1 MRDPLAPDD
10 PLDSFTPATR
20 DWFRAAFPS
29 PTPAQSG
36 AWPAI
41 ARGEHV
47 LVCAPTGSGKTLAAF
62 LWCIDRL
69 AARGT
74 PVEPRH
80 RLRVLYVSPLKALVH
95 DVERNLRTPLA
106 GIRLAAEARGEVPA
120 EIRVAMRTG
129 DTPAEERRAFGRR
142 PPDVLVTT
150 PESLYLLLTSGAR
163 EALRSV
169 EWVIVD
175 EIHALAPTKRG
186 AHLALSLERLEVL
199 TERPPQRIGL
209 SATQR
214 PLEAVA
220 AFLGGRM
227 TAPGAGGHAA
237 DAVDG
242 PAPPRPVTIVDA
254 GIRKPLDLKVVV
266 PVEDMSRLGE
276 TIPLAEAAGGPAAG
290 PPERFSIWPAI
301 HPRIVELIRQHRS
314 TIVFVNSR
322 GMAERLARHI
332 NELAGEELV
341 LAHHGSLAREQR
353 VLVEEALKE
362 GRLAGIVATSSL
374 ELGIDMG
381 SVDLVVQVAS
391 PGSVARGIQR
401 IGRAGHRIDE
411 PSSGVIFPRYRGD
424 LLECAVV
431 TRAMHEGAIE
441 STVVPRNPLDVLAQQ
456 VVAATVDATWA
467 VDDLY
472 ELVRRAENFATL
484 GRPSFESVL
493 GMLAGQ
499 YPSDEFA
506 ELRPRVVWDRVA
518 GTVRGRAESRTVAVL
533 SGGTIPDRGLYGV
546 YLDDGVPAAGDGA
559 RFGPGA
565 DRVGR
570 AAGGGSR
577 VRAGRRVG
585 ELDEEMV
592 YETRAGEVILL
603 GASAWRVTQ
612 ITHDRVLVAPA
623 PGQPGKVPFWKGDG
637 PGRPVEL
644 GRELGAFVRRMRAES
659 RGRRARG
666 HALDRL
672 VAEHDLDR
680 LAGENLLAYLDDQAD
695 ASAVPTDRTVV
706 VERFRDELGDWR
718 VCVLTPFGGRV
729 HAPWALA
736 IEARLRARLGVDV
749 RALWSDDGIVL
760 RVPATEAPV
769 AGRETDDWPDERG
782 ADALHGAIFGPP
794 DEIEEAVVAALG
806 SSALFASRFREN
818 AARALLLPRMRGGQ
832 RRPLWQMRQRAAQ
845 LLEVAS
851 RHGSFPIVL

>member
-1 MRDPLAPDD
+1 MRDALAPDD
-10 PLDSFTPATR
+10 PLANFAPATR
-20 DWFRAAFPS
+20 DWFRTAFAS

-69 AARGT
+69 AAVRA
-74 PVEPRH
+74 PVDPRR

-95 DVERNLRTPLA
+95 DVERNLRAPLA

-120 EIRVAMRTG
+120 DIRVAMRTG

-142 PPDVLVTT
+142 PPDVPVTT
-150 PESLYLLLTSGAR
+150 PESLYLLLTSRAR

-169 EWVIVD
+169 EWVIID

-186 AHLALSLERLEVL
+186 AHLALSLERLDAL
-199 TERPPQRIGL
+199 AGRSPQRIGL

-227 TAPGAGGHAA
+227 AVPGAGMAVPDAGMAA
-237 DAVDG
+237 PDAPG
-242 PAPPRPVTIVDA
+242 PARDSGAAAMPLRPVTIVDA
-254 GIRKPLDLKVVV
+254 GTRKRLELRVVV

-276 TIPLAEAAGGPAAG
+276 AIPLSEAAGGPAAG

-322 GMAERLARHI
+322 GLAERLARHV

-353 VLVEEALKE
+353 VLVEEGLKE

-381 SVDLVVQVAS
+381 AVDLVIQVAS

-401 IGRAGHRIDE
+401 IGRARHRIDE

-431 TRAMHEGAIE
+431 TRAMHDGIIE

-484 GRPSFESVL
+484 GRTAS
-493 GMLAGQ
+493 
-499 YPSDEFA
+499 
-506 ELRPRVVWDRVA
+506 
-518 GTVRGRAESRTVAVL
+518 RAYWACWPGSTQQTSSR
-533 SGGTIPDRGLYGV
+533 SC
-546 YLDDGVPAAGDGA
+546 
-559 RFGPGA
+559 GPGSSGTA
-565 DRVGR
+565 WR
-570 AAGGGSR
+570 APCEA
-577 VRAGRRVG
+577 VPRAGRWQWCRAAPSPTAACTGCTSTTWCPRRVAARRS
-585 ELDEEMV
+585 V
-592 YETRAGEVILL
+592 PTRIDRGSRWQEAGAGFVRAA
-603 GASAWRVTQ
+603 ASASWTRRWST
-612 ITHDRVLVAPA
+612 RRGPA
-623 PGQPGKVPFWKGDG
+623 
-637 PGRPVEL
+637 R
-644 GRELGAFVRRMRAES
+644 
-659 RGRRARG
+659 
-666 HALDRL
+666 
-672 VAEHDLDR
+672 
-680 LAGENLLAYLDDQAD
+680 
-695 ASAVPTDRTVV
+695 
-706 VERFRDELGDWR
+706 
-718 VCVLTPFGGRV
+718 
-729 HAPWALA
+729 
-736 IEARLRARLGVDV
+736 
-749 RALWSDDGIVL
+749 
-760 RVPATEAPV
+760 
-769 AGRETDDWPDERG
+769 
-782 ADALHGAIFGPP
+782 
-794 DEIEEAVVAALG
+794 
-806 SSALFASRFREN
+806 
-818 AARALLLPRMRGGQ
+818 
-832 RRPLWQMRQRAAQ
+832 
-845 LLEVAS
+845 
-851 RHGSFPIVL
+851 